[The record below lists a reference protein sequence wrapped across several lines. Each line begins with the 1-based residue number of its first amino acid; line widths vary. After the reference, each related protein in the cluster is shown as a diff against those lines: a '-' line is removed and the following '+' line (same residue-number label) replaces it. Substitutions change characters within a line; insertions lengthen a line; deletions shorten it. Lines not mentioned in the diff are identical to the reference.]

1 MNQPVIIKGQPVSQ
15 ISPIDPKQI
24 VEHGE
29 STTSIILAITILLSI
44 SVSGLTGL
52 IYVILATRS
61 TR

>member
-1 MNQPVIIKGQPVSQ
+1 MNHQTVVKSQ
-15 ISPIDPKQI
+15 SVAQMSPIDPKPI

-29 STTSIILAITILLSI
+29 SPTSIILAIAILLSI

-52 IYVILATRS
+52 IHIILATRS